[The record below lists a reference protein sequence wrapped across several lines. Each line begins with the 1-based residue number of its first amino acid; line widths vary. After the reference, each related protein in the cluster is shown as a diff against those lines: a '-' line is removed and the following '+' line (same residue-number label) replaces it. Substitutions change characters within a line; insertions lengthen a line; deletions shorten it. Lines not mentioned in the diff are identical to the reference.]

1 MNWPF
6 KAKAAETERPTDKSS
21 GHTFHDLPVAS
32 DEFRQDQALAGE
44 FQQAFFS
51 RTYPQVPAVHAP
63 GRLRLEFAHSY
74 QPAMAVGGD
83 FFNIEAVGPDT
94 AGIFIADVMGHGT
107 RSALITAILRTL
119 LNELQPQGR
128 HAAHFMRQI
137 NQRFCSMLRG
147 LPFTF
152 FASATYFVADTTARI
167 ATFSSAG
174 HPMPFFL
181 HRIVGRISRLEQPKP
196 RGAALGIFPDD
207 AYGGGTA
214 RLQDGDG
221 LIFFTDGAYEA
232 MNAAG
237 EEFGLARLEEVIQ
250 SNIYKSGA
258 EILAALRASIAQ
270 FIGTAPLNDDICL
283 VSVDVTTKAAGEK
296 PPPPSS

>member
-1 MNWPF
+1 MKWLFNQKKSDEQNAP
-6 KAKAAETERPTDKSS
+6 AAAPDI
-21 GHTFHDLPVAS
+21 PAS
-32 DEFRQDQALAGE
+32 NDEFRADAELAGE
-44 FQQAFFS
+44 FQQAFLS
-51 RTYPQVPAVHAP
+51 RSYPQIPAVHAP

-83 FFNIEAVGPDT
+83 FFNIEAVGPDA
-94 AGIFIADVMGHGT
+94 AGIFVADVMGHGT

-128 HAAHFMRQI
+128 HAAHFMRLI

-152 FASATYFVADTTARI
+152 FASACYFVADTTARV
-167 ATFSSAG
+167 ATFSTAG

-181 HRIVGRISRLEQPKP
+181 HRVVGRVAQLEPPKP
-196 RGAALGIFPDD
+196 RGTALGIFPDD
-207 AYGGGTA
+207 EYGGGSA

-237 EEFGLARLEEVIQ
+237 EEFGLIRVEEILQ
-250 SNIYKSGA
+250 ANIYKSGA
-258 EILAALRASIAQ
+258 EILAAVRAGIAE
-270 FIGTAPLNDDICL
+270 FVGTEPLHDDICL
-283 VSVDVTTKAAGEK
+283 VSADVTTAARK
-296 PPPPSS
+296 I